1 MASES
6 RASSESAE
14 SGASGGSG
22 SADGASG
29 DGNGSQGRAQEAE
42 SNVVFPWMLRF
53 VSTDTVEVARIAS
66 CFSSPMCVRKV
77 MKDVAVLMDRVEQVE
92 PLHLESTRIH
102 FTHLLQFLYARPS
115 RENGSALMRWID
127 CVRRSLDF
135 RHSWPKEPLKDERL
149 GTMLEG
155 VEQIMILHPKEGLIR
170 LHWMN
175 PLPTPAWLQHGGY
188 QCDICFNPDL
198 RTGYQH
204 VNEDNA
210 RDHSKLLEQR
220 TGYDACAKCAVETL
234 VKNRKRIHD
243 WSFNAALQRG
253 VPVSD
258 RRCETGEEQ
267 LSLSV
272 SPRVA
277 HGSLDVEIEVQGSI
291 GHHVAV
297 AALPMDCEL
306 PAAWLG
312 TGRKVLRQAEIPR
325 SAAEPS
331 CKVVQFRCLKSDTL
345 FRFAP
350 GENRG
355 CLRCWALLRNE
366 QTFGAEHSI
375 QAVSCVER
383 STEGGTVRLAWR
395 KGPAGEGATIP
406 AEQLEALR
414 LLATWAGCLH
424 NLPPPSTAGAGPT
437 SAASA
442 KSDAAEALRS
452 FERQGPGVKGAFLQ
466 APELEAVDCAI
477 CLGGLCEQTWVR
489 GAPVKTRCGHYFHAL
504 CLRRHLRASV
514 NEATR
519 PGQPG
524 VCPNCRAPEA
534 DSASSCGQQVQRWRI
549 EEDTQGRA
557 LGNGPYRFL
566 AVLCTDPEAVVDS
579 SVVMQQ
585 ITCTLEMT
593 AVSQPSLGYTDG
605 GAGMAMPCLQTKP

>member
-1 MASES
+1 
-6 RASSESAE
+6 
-14 SGASGGSG
+14 
-22 SADGASG
+22 
-29 DGNGSQGRAQEAE
+29 
-42 SNVVFPWMLRF
+42 
-53 VSTDTVEVARIAS
+53 
-66 CFSSPMCVRKV
+66 
-77 MKDVAVLMDRVEQVE
+77 
-92 PLHLESTRIH
+92 
-102 FTHLLQFLYARPS
+102 
-115 RENGSALMRWID
+115 
-127 CVRRSLDF
+127 
-135 RHSWPKEPLKDERL
+135 
-149 GTMLEG
+149 MLEG
-155 VEQIMILHPKEGLIR
+155 VEQIMIQHEKEGLIR

-188 QCDICFNPDL
+188 QCDVCLNPDL

-234 VKNRKRIHD
+234 LKLRKEIHD
-243 WSFNAALQRG
+243 WSNNAALQRG
-253 VPVSD
+253 VPVAYS
-258 RRCETGEEQ
+258 RCDTGKEQ

-272 SPRVA
+272 SPSVVN
-277 HGSLDVEIEVQGSI
+277 GSLGVEVEVQGSI

-306 PAAWLG
+306 PAAWKG

-325 SAAEPS
+325 SADEPS
-331 CKVVQFRCLKSDTL
+331 CKVVQFRCLKSETL

-375 QAVSCVER
+375 QALSCVER
-383 STEGGTVRLAWR
+383 STEGGAGTVRLAWR

-414 LLATWAGCLH
+414 RLATWAGCLH
-424 NLPPPSTAGAGPT
+424 NLPPPSTAP
-437 SAASA
+437 ASA
-442 KSDAAEALRS
+442 KQSDAAEAVAS

-466 APELEAVDCAI
+466 VPELEAVDCAI

-514 NEATR
+514 SEGTR
-519 PGQPG
+519 PGQSS

-534 DSASSCGQQVQRWRI
+534 SDASSCGQQTQRWRI
-549 EEDTQGRA
+549 EEDTRGRA

-566 AVLCTDPEAVVDS
+566 AVLCVDPEAVLDS

-585 ITCTLEMT
+585 ITRTLNMT
-593 AVSQPSLGYTDG
+593 PVSQPNLGYTDR
-605 GAGMAMPCLQTKP
+605 GAGMTGMTMP